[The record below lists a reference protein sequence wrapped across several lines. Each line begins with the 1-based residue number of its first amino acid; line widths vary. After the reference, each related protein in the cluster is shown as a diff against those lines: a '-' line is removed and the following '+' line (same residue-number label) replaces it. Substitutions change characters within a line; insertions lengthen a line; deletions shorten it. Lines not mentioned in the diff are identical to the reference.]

1 MPQPNIAPEL
11 PDRDKLITRPDEE
24 ALPAAQDLKAPIQH
38 PTDPKPVPKEGQGTD
53 PKAGDIGRAT

>member
-24 ALPAAQDLKAPIQH
+24 PLPAAQDLKAPIQH
-38 PTDPKPVPKEGQGTD
+38 PTDPKSVPKEGQGTD